1 MAKKK
6 TTEAEKTVDPV
17 ETPVTEKEEA
27 EKPKSTKKVK
37 PADALAL
44 RKFGKFKG
52 KGK

>member
-1 MAKKK
+1 M
-6 TTEAEKTVDPV
+6 VDPV
-17 ETPVTEKEEA
+17 ETLVTEMEEA
-27 EKPKSTKKVK
+27 EKQKSKKTVK

>member
-6 TTEAEKTVDPV
+6 TTEAEKAVDPV
-17 ETPVTEKEEA
+17 EAPETEKAEA